1 MKLWK
6 PFVLPGHCLYC
17 LWSVKLHL
25 ATIMG
30 SESKGYGKKEKYF
43 VFIATTCFL
52 LDVPGVVSEC
62 NKVSQKDMIDI
73 DQK

>member
-1 MKLWK
+1 
-6 PFVLPGHCLYC
+6 
-17 LWSVKLHL
+17 
-25 ATIMG
+25 MG